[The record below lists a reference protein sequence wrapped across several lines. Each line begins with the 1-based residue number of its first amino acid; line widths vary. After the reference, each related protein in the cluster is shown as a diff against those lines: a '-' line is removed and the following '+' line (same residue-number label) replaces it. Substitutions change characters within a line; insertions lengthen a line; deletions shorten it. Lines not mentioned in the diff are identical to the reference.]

1 MVWEQFKVLCRA
13 VKVGKSKSGKYK
25 NYWNILDDQGYSKMI
40 EFENDVEEWEE
51 INQIIM
57 TKQTT
62 SKSKYWPSTEV
73 IEWSPGKWKRM
84 WC

>member
-51 INQIIM
+51 INYNDETNNFQIKVLTIN
-57 TKQTT
+57 
-62 SKSKYWPSTEV
+62 
-73 IEWSPGKWKRM
+73 
-84 WC
+84 

>member
-1 MVWEQFKVLCRA
+1 MIICCRTDKQDGWEQFKVLCRA
-13 VKVGKSKSGKYK
+13 LKVGKSKSGKYK

-62 SKSKYWPSTEV
+62 SKSKY
-73 IEWSPGKWKRM
+73 
-84 WC
+84 